1 MPIHSRRAID
11 LERIRAMK
19 TFERRPLGYYWTPK
33 YWLTWIG
40 MSCLWLTC
48 QLPYRWQMGVGRGI
62 GRLAHRLAG
71 ERRAI
76 TRRNIEL
83 CFPDLSIEERDQL
96 AQRHFEALGISLMEM
111 GLGRWASDE
120 ELCAMTTISGAEHI
134 QRTLDEGHGVILLTA
149 HFTTLE
155 LSGRVLR
162 LHSPPFDAVF
172 RRFRSDFT
180 TEIMASGREVSA
192 RRVIEKNDIKSMVR
206 SLREGTPVWYA
217 PDQSY
222 SLKQSALLPFFGV
235 PAMTNTATGVLAKL
249 GKAKA
254 LPFFIRRLPQGG
266 YELTVSPPIENL
278 PSGDAVEDTRKY
290 VEVLEDQIRRCP
302 EQYFWVHRK
311 FKNRPETLPDA
322 YADLD
327 SLK

>member
-1 MPIHSRRAID
+1 
-11 LERIRAMK
+11 MK
-19 TFERRPLGYYWTPK
+19 TFERRPLSHYWAPK
-33 YWLTWIG
+33 YWMTWAG
-40 MSCLWLTC
+40 LSFLWVTC
-48 QLPYRWQMGVGRGI
+48 QLPYRWQMGVGRLI
-62 GRLAHRLAG
+62 GRLAHRLSA

-76 TRRNIEL
+76 TRRNIAL
-83 CFPDLSIEERDQL
+83 CFPDLSTSERDQL
-96 AQRHFEALGISLMEM
+96 ALRHFESLGSALMEM

-120 ELCAMTTISGAEHI
+120 KLCSMTTITGAEHI
-134 QRTLDEGHGVILLTA
+134 QKTLDDGFGVILLSA

-155 LSGRVLR
+155 LSGRVLA
-162 LHSPPFDAVF
+162 LNCPPFDAVY

-222 SLKQSALLPFFGV
+222 HLKQSALLPFFGV
-235 PAMTNTATGVLAKL
+235 PAMTNTATGALAKL
-249 GKAKA
+249 D
-254 LPFFIRRLPQGG
+254 
-266 YELTVSPPIENL
+266 ELVVLPPIEDL
-278 PSGDAVEDTRKY
+278 PSGDAIEDTKKY
-290 VEVLEDQIRRCP
+290 VAVLEQHILRCP

-311 FKNRPETLPDA
+311 FKNRPDSIPDA
-322 YADLD
+322 YGDLD